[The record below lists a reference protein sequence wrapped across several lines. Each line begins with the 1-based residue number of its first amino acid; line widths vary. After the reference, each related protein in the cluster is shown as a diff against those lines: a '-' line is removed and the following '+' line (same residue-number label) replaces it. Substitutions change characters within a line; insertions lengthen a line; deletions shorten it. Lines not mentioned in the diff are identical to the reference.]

1 MNQKQDGDTLKT
13 ADFKSNAPG
22 NLVAIQNKKFAFVP
36 RPLPPN
42 WKFPLEL
49 WPLLGEAK
57 QQIGILEGI
66 GRNLPNPTILLRP
79 LSDREAIQSSRLEGT
94 YVTSKELL
102 LFELEPTESKGER
115 TPTNDRLEVLNYR
128 RALNHGV
135 TSELPLSLRLLREL
149 HRILLTGVRG
159 QDRSPGAFR
168 QNQVAIDENERFVPP
183 PPERLTECLVP
194 LEKYFHIEDSAY
206 DPLVNC
212 FLVHYQFESIHPFV
226 DGNGRVGRLLLA
238 IMLQRH
244 CSLSKPWLYLSE
256 YYERKKDEYIDLLY
270 RVSTEGNWHH
280 WIEFC
285 LEGTVVQ
292 AKETIERCQRLLAI
306 RERFIERISTA
317 GGSVRLSRIVED
329 IFDSP
334 FVRVAELSRR
344 LEVTYPT
351 ARADIDKLVSVGV
364 LKELPDIRP
373 RTFFAPEVFEIAYES
388 IEND

>member
-1 MNQKQDGDTLKT
+1 M
-13 ADFKSNAPG
+13 PW
-22 NLVAIQNKKFAFVP
+22 
-36 RPLPPN
+36 PLPPA
-42 WKFPLEL
+42 WKFPLDL

-66 GRNLPNPTILLRP
+66 GRNLPNPAILLRP
-79 LSDREAIQSSRLEGT
+79 LSDREAIRSSRLEGT

-128 RALNHGV
+128 RALNHGA

-168 QNQVAIDENERFVPP
+168 QNQVAIDENKRFIPP
-183 PPERLTECLVP
+183 PPERLMDCLVP
-194 LEKYFHIEDSAY
+194 LENYFHVEDSAY

-212 FLVHYQFESIHPFV
+212 FLVHYQFEAIHPFV

-238 IMLQRH
+238 IMLQRQ
-244 CSLSKPWLYLSE
+244 CNLSKPWLYLSE
-256 YYERKKDEYIDLLY
+256 YYERNKDQYIDRLY
-270 RVSTEGNWHH
+270 RISTEGAWHD

-285 LEGTVVQ
+285 LRGTVTQ
-292 AKETIERCQRLLAI
+292 ATETIERCQRLLAI
-306 RERFIERISTA
+306 RERFVERISSIA

-329 IFDSP
+329 VFVSP
-334 FVRVAELSRR
+334 FVRVAEVSRR

-351 ARADIDKLVSVGV
+351 AKADIEKLVSAGI
-364 LKELPDIRP
+364 LKELSQLKP
-373 RTFFAPEVFEIAYES
+373 RTFFAPEIFEIAYEP
-388 IEND
+388 IENDSFGDDSRTGAT

>member
-1 MNQKQDGDTLKT
+1 MNVD
-13 ADFKSNAPG
+13 DFKPNAPG
-22 NLVAIQNKKFAFVP
+22 DLVALQNKKFSFVP
-36 RPLPPN
+36 RTLPPS
-42 WKFPLEL
+42 WEFPLAL

-79 LSDREAIQSSRLEGT
+79 LSDREAIRSSRLEGT

-115 TPTNDRLEVLNYR
+115 TLTNDRLEVLNYR
-128 RALNHGV
+128 RALNHGA

-159 QDRSPGAFR
+159 QDRSPGEFR
-168 QNQVAIDENERFVPP
+168 QSQVAIDTNERFIPP
-183 PPERLTECLVP
+183 PPERLMDCLAP
-194 LEKYFHIEDSAY
+194 LEKYFHVENSPY

-212 FLVHYQFESIHPFV
+212 FLVHYQFETIHPFV

-238 IMLQRH
+238 IMLQRQCH
-244 CSLSKPWLYLSE
+244 LSKPWLYLSE
-256 YYERKKDEYIDLLY
+256 FYERNKDQYIDRLY
-270 RVSTEGNWHH
+270 RVSTEGDWHN

-285 LEGTVVQ
+285 LRGTVTQ

-306 RERFIERISTA
+306 RERFVEKISSVT
-317 GGSVRLSRIVED
+317 GGSVRLSRIIED
-329 IFDSP
+329 VFISP

-344 LEVTYPT
+344 LDVTYPT
-351 ARADIDKLVSVGV
+351 AKSDIEKLVSAGI
-364 LKELPDIRP
+364 LRELSEFKP
-373 RTFFAPEVFEIAYES
+373 RTFFAPEIFEIAYEP
-388 IEND
+388 IENE